1 MFKRKKKLRLHA
13 SRRTKVEISSEAR
26 KQGLFKNGSVWGG
39 GGVGGAVG
47 GRKAILN
54 GILFS
59 ELYQLA
65 NVSYKRKKEGRNFM
79 Y

>member
-13 SRRTKVEISSEAR
+13 SPGTKVYISSEAR

-39 GGVGGAVG
+39 GGGGAVG

-79 Y
+79 H